1 MIRNDQIT
9 LNGISI
15 TFRKNEFTSILD
27 PSGLGKNTLL
37 NIISGLDKYT
47 TGDLSINGVST
58 KDKNSDWDSYRK
70 HRIGFVFKI
79 LI

>member
-27 PSGLGKNTLL
+27 PSGSGKTTLL

-47 TGDLSINGVST
+47 TGDLSINGVFT
-58 KDKNSDWDSYRK
+58 K
-70 HRIGFVFKI
+70 II
-79 LI
+79 LIGIVIGITG